1 MFYTREELN
10 NQDICRVTKDAN
22 ITYLSKLLT
31 EGKADYSWEV
41 LQARGR
47 LDAKKM
53 VARNKIANNERGIFK
68 FIVIGMFFMFGL
80 PIVNIWMLF
89 AVAFFGVIAF
99 AYGKLTH
106 FLMIVMIIVTW
117 ISLNSYW
124 LTF

>member
-22 ITYLSKLLT
+22 MTYLSKLLT

-47 LDAKKM
+47 LDA
-53 VARNKIANNERGIFK
+53 ARMSANNISVIEIFK
-68 FIVIGMFFMFGL
+68 LIVIGMFFMFGL